1 MPGKA
6 VFCLVTKID
15 DELIAKVLL
24 CSSRGPKR
32 HSFYGLA
39 NRREPFHLDS
49 AVRAGINRR
58 SIDCGDRDM
67 EILNS
72 GSFIPLDNRERI
84 EQLIFT
90 ARTLAEEVSRN
101 DGFQSSG
108 QSNQQIGLELWN
120 GAQYM
125 TRSHEEVTVRNI
137 FLSKFLERLR
147 EIQRESPKLPS
158 ITNASPMPPA
168 KTSSTS
174 DTSIPPATQIDVESN
189 EPPAHQD
196 EFLGVVDSE
205 DPAEMRPSYANEC
218 IPECEDEIASILS
231 SAGTSNNGVDAIG
244 EQSIELSYRAPI
256 EEQVEVGE
264 SVAEAD
270 FETRADDGEIDVD
283 SVDDDEKPIQ
293 PSEASSGA
301 HGEAEPI
308 TGEQSVKPVI
318 LSEQEPY
325 NFDSCT
331 VIAVIQLLPEADG
344 VRDCVL
350 SVRSHNF
357 APQILFSSITDES
370 GRSDLSAQLSDALDQ
385 YRNAL
390 PGLAAEKLKKEKP
403 PTRKRAS
410 KPTDKNTIAG
420 EVTRTTSIDSTPTPS
435 PAGQE
440 LPKDQRNLFAS

>member
-1 MPGKA
+1 
-6 VFCLVTKID
+6 
-15 DELIAKVLL
+15 
-24 CSSRGPKR
+24 
-32 HSFYGLA
+32 
-39 NRREPFHLDS
+39 
-49 AVRAGINRR
+49 
-58 SIDCGDRDM
+58 M

-90 ARTLAEEVSRN
+90 ARALAEEVSRN

-147 EIQRESPKLPS
+147 EIEREPSKLPS
-158 ITNASPMPPA
+158 VTNTITMRSEEKLSTPDTAVSSVP
-168 KTSSTS
+168 KTE
-174 DTSIPPATQIDVESN
+174 VESN
-189 EPPAHQD
+189 ELPAQQD
-196 EFLGVVDSE
+196 EFLGIVDSE
-205 DPAEMRPSYANEC
+205 DGGEERPSYANEC

-231 SAGTSNNGVDAIG
+231 SAGTSNVVDLDGVHS
-244 EQSIELSYRAPI
+244 EERNYRTPV
-256 EEQVEVGE
+256 EERVEAGV
-264 SVAEAD
+264 SVAETD
-270 FETRADDGEIDVD
+270 SEMRSDDGEIDVD
-283 SVDDDEKPIQ
+283 SLVEEEKPFQ
-293 PSEASSGA
+293 PSEVSSGTQT
-301 HGEAEPI
+301 EVESI
-308 TGEQSVKPVI
+308 VGEQSVKPVI

-331 VIAVIQLLPEADG
+331 VTAVIQLLPEANG

-350 SVRSHNF
+350 SVRSHDF
-357 APQILFSSITDES
+357 APQILFSNITGDNNLPN
-370 GRSDLSAQLSDALDQ
+370 LSAQLSDALDR

-403 PTRKRAS
+403 PTKKRAS
-410 KPTDKNTIAG
+410 KPIDKTTIAS
-420 EVTRTTSIDSTPTPS
+420 EVTKATSIDSTPTPS

-440 LPKDQRNLFAS
+440 QPKDQRNLFAS

>member
-1 MPGKA
+1 
-6 VFCLVTKID
+6 
-15 DELIAKVLL
+15 
-24 CSSRGPKR
+24 
-32 HSFYGLA
+32 
-39 NRREPFHLDS
+39 
-49 AVRAGINRR
+49 
-58 SIDCGDRDM
+58 M

-101 DGFQSSG
+101 DGFQSMG

-147 EIQRESPKLPS
+147 EIERESPNLPS
-158 ITNASPMPPA
+158 VTTASPIPPVE
-168 KTSSTS
+168 TTRTP
-174 DTSIPPATQIDVESN
+174 DTEVPPATRIDVESSDL
-189 EPPAHQD
+189 PVHQD

-205 DPAEMRPSYANEC
+205 DGGEERQSYANEC

-231 SAGTSNNGVDAIG
+231 SAGTSNVVDLDG
-244 EQSIELSYRAPI
+244 EPSEERNYRTPMEARG
-256 EEQVEVGE
+256 EVGE

-270 FETRADDGEIDVD
+270 SEMRADDGEINID
-283 SVDDDEKPIQ
+283 SVDEDEKAIQ
-293 PSEASSGA
+293 TSPESSGVQEGVA
-301 HGEAEPI
+301 PDIGEPLVK
-308 TGEQSVKPVI
+308 SVV

-331 VIAVIQLLPEADG
+331 VTAVIQLLPEANG

-350 SVRSHNF
+350 SVRSHDF
-357 APQILFSSITDES
+357 APQILFSSITDER
-370 GRSDLSAQLSDALDQ
+370 GGSDLSAQLSAALDQ

-390 PGLAAEKLKKEKP
+390 PGLAAEKLKKQKP
-403 PTRKRAS
+403 QTKKRAS
-410 KPTDKNTIAG
+410 KPTDKNTAAS
-420 EVTRTTSIDSTPTPS
+420 EVTKATSIDRTPTPS

-440 LPKDQRNLFAS
+440 QPKDQRNLFAS

>member
-1 MPGKA
+1 
-6 VFCLVTKID
+6 
-15 DELIAKVLL
+15 
-24 CSSRGPKR
+24 
-32 HSFYGLA
+32 
-39 NRREPFHLDS
+39 
-49 AVRAGINRR
+49 
-58 SIDCGDRDM
+58 M

-147 EIQRESPKLPS
+147 EIEREPPKSPVVTIAP
-158 ITNASPMPPA
+158 PMPPV

-174 DTSIPPATQIDVESN
+174 DTAVPPATQIDVESSDL
-189 EPPAHQD
+189 PVQQD
-196 EFLGVVDSE
+196 EFLGVFDSE
-205 DPAEMRPSYANEC
+205 DQTEERPSYANEC

-231 SAGTSNNGVDAIG
+231 SAGTSNVVDLDG
-244 EQSIELSYRAPI
+244 EQSEERNYRIPTEARG
-256 EEQVEVGE
+256 EVGE
-264 SVAEAD
+264 SIAKAD
-270 FETRADDGEIDVD
+270 SETRADDGEIDID
-283 SVDDDEKPIQ
+283 SVVEDEKQIQ
-293 PSEASSGA
+293 LSVASSGTQ
-301 HGEAEPI
+301 GEVEPI
-308 TGEQSVKPVI
+308 VGEHSVKPVI

-331 VIAVIQLLPEADG
+331 VTAVIQLLPEANG

-357 APQILFSSITDES
+357 APQILFSNITDES

-385 YRNAL
+385 YRNVL
-390 PGLAAEKLKKEKP
+390 PGLAAEKLKKEKSP
-403 PTRKRAS
+403 SKKRAS

-420 EVTRTTSIDSTPTPS
+420 EVTKAPSIDSTPTPS
-435 PAGQE
+435 AAGQE
-440 LPKDQRNLFAS
+440 QPKDQQNLFAS

>member
-1 MPGKA
+1 MGSRVVANPFY
-6 VFCLVTKID
+6 V
-15 DELIAKVLL
+15 
-24 CSSRGPKR
+24 CSV
-32 HSFYGLA
+32 
-39 NRREPFHLDS
+39 
-49 AVRAGINRR
+49 VRAGINRR

-147 EIQRESPKLPS
+147 EIERESPKLPS
-158 ITNASPMPPA
+158 VTNAPPMPSGEKFLPSETA
-168 KTSSTS
+168 VSPVSP
-174 DTSIPPATQIDVESN
+174 IEVESN
-189 EPPAHQD
+189 ELCAQQD
-196 EFLGVVDSE
+196 EYLGVVDSE
-205 DPAEMRPSYANEC
+205 DQTKERPSYANEC

-231 SAGTSNNGVDAIG
+231 SAGTSNVVDLDG
-244 EQSIELSYRAPI
+244 EPSEERNYRTPM
-256 EEQVEVGE
+256 EERVEAGE
-264 SVAEAD
+264 SVAET
-270 FETRADDGEIDVD
+270 ESEMRSDDGEIDVA
-283 SVDDDEKPIQ
+283 SVDEDEKPIQ
-293 PSEASSGA
+293 LAEASSGA

-331 VIAVIQLLPEADG
+331 VTAVIQLLPEADG

-357 APQILFSSITDES
+357 APQILFSNVNGES

-403 PTRKRAS
+403 PTKKRAS

>member
-1 MPGKA
+1 
-6 VFCLVTKID
+6 
-15 DELIAKVLL
+15 
-24 CSSRGPKR
+24 
-32 HSFYGLA
+32 
-39 NRREPFHLDS
+39 
-49 AVRAGINRR
+49 
-58 SIDCGDRDM
+58 M

-147 EIQRESPKLPS
+147 EIERESPKLS
-158 ITNASPMPPA
+158 SVTNAPPMPSGE
-168 KTSSTS
+168 KFITSETAVSPV
-174 DTSIPPATQIDVESN
+174 PPIEVESN
-189 EPPAHQD
+189 ELSARQD

-205 DPAEMRPSYANEC
+205 DHTEERPSYANEC

-231 SAGTSNNGVDAIG
+231 SAGTRNVVDLDG
-244 EQSIELSYRAPI
+244 EQSIERNYRTPM
-256 EEQVEVGE
+256 EERVEAGE
-264 SVAEAD
+264 SVAETD
-270 FETRADDGEIDVD
+270 SEMRANDGEIDVD
-283 SVDDDEKPIQ
+283 SVGEDGKPIQ
-293 PSEASSGA
+293 LSEASSDA
-301 HGEAEPI
+301 QGEAEAI
-308 TGEQSVKPVI
+308 LGEQSVKSVV
-318 LSEQEPY
+318 LSELEPY

-331 VIAVIQLLPEADG
+331 VTAVIHLLPEANG
-344 VRDCVL
+344 IRDCVL

-357 APQILFSSITDES
+357 APQILFSNITGDNNLPN
-370 GRSDLSAQLSDALDQ
+370 LSAQLSDALDR

-403 PTRKRAS
+403 PTKKRAS

-420 EVTRTTSIDSTPTPS
+420 EVTKATSIDSTPTPS

-440 LPKDQRNLFAS
+440 QPKDQRNLFAS

>member
-1 MPGKA
+1 
-6 VFCLVTKID
+6 
-15 DELIAKVLL
+15 
-24 CSSRGPKR
+24 
-32 HSFYGLA
+32 
-39 NRREPFHLDS
+39 
-49 AVRAGINRR
+49 
-58 SIDCGDRDM
+58 M

-84 EQLIFT
+84 EQLILT
-90 ARTLAEEVSRN
+90 ARALAEEVSRN

-147 EIQRESPKLPS
+147 EIERESPDLPS
-158 ITNASPMPPA
+158 VTTASPIPPVE
-168 KTSSTS
+168 TTRTP
-174 DTSIPPATQIDVESN
+174 DTEVPPATRIDVESSDL
-189 EPPAHQD
+189 PVQQD

-205 DPAEMRPSYANEC
+205 DGGEERPSYANEC

-231 SAGTSNNGVDAIG
+231 SASTSNVVNLDGVHS
-244 EQSIELSYRAPI
+244 EERNYRTPV
-256 EEQVEVGE
+256 EERVEAGE
-264 SVAEAD
+264 SVT
-270 FETRADDGEIDVD
+270 ETDSEMRSDDGEIDVD
-283 SVDDDEKPIQ
+283 SLLEEERPIQ

-331 VIAVIQLLPEADG
+331 VTAVIQLLPEANG

-357 APQILFSSITDES
+357 APQILFSNIAGDNS
-370 GRSDLSAQLSDALDQ
+370 RPNLSARLVEALDQ

-403 PTRKRAS
+403 ASKKRAS

-420 EVTRTTSIDSTPTPS
+420 EVTKATSVDSTPTQS

-440 LPKDQRNLFAS
+440 QAKDQRNLFAS

>member
-1 MPGKA
+1 
-6 VFCLVTKID
+6 
-15 DELIAKVLL
+15 
-24 CSSRGPKR
+24 
-32 HSFYGLA
+32 
-39 NRREPFHLDS
+39 
-49 AVRAGINRR
+49 
-58 SIDCGDRDM
+58 M

-147 EIQRESPKLPS
+147 EIERESPKLPS
-158 ITNASPMPPA
+158 VTNAPPMPSGE
-168 KTSSTS
+168 KFITSETAVSPV
-174 DTSIPPATQIDVESN
+174 PPIEVESN
-189 EPPAHQD
+189 ELRAQQD

-205 DPAEMRPSYANEC
+205 DQTEERPSYANEC

-231 SAGTSNNGVDAIG
+231 SAGTGNVVDLDG
-244 EQSIELSYRAPI
+244 EQSEEGNYRIPTEARG
-256 EEQVEVGE
+256 EVGE
-264 SVAEAD
+264 SVASAD
-270 FETRADDGEIDVD
+270 SETRADDGEIDID
-283 SVDDDEKPIQ
+283 SLVEDKKPSQ
-293 PSEASSGA
+293 LSEASSGTQ
-301 HGEAEPI
+301 GEVESI
-308 TGEQSVKPVI
+308 VGEQSVKPVI

-331 VIAVIQLLPEADG
+331 VTAVIQLLPEAEG

-357 APQILFSSITDES
+357 APQILFSNITDES
-370 GRSDLSAQLSDALDQ
+370 GRSDLSAHLSDALDQ

-390 PGLAAEKLKKEKP
+390 PGLVAEQLKKDKP
-403 PTRKRAS
+403 PTKKRAS

-420 EVTRTTSIDSTPTPS
+420 EVTKATSIDSTPTPS

-440 LPKDQRNLFAS
+440 QPKDQRNLFAS

>member
-1 MPGKA
+1 
-6 VFCLVTKID
+6 
-15 DELIAKVLL
+15 
-24 CSSRGPKR
+24 
-32 HSFYGLA
+32 
-39 NRREPFHLDS
+39 
-49 AVRAGINRR
+49 
-58 SIDCGDRDM
+58 M

-90 ARTLAEEVSRN
+90 ARALAEEVSRN
-101 DGFQSSG
+101 NGFQSSG

-147 EIQRESPKLPS
+147 EIDRESPKLPS
-158 ITNASPMPPA
+158 VTNAPPMPSGG
-168 KTSSTS
+168 KLITSETAVSPV
-174 DTSIPPATQIDVESN
+174 PPIEVESLGAR
-189 EPPAHQD
+189 ED

-205 DPAEMRPSYANEC
+205 DQTEERLSYANEC

-231 SAGTSNNGVDAIG
+231 SAGTSNVVDLDG
-244 EQSIELSYRAPI
+244 EQSPERNYRTPM
-256 EEQVEVGE
+256 EERVEAGE
-264 SVAEAD
+264 SVAETD
-270 FETRADDGEIDVD
+270 SKTRADGEIDID
-283 SVDDDEKPIQ
+283 SLAEDEKPIQ
-293 PSEASSGA
+293 LYVARSGTQR
-301 HGEAEPI
+301 EVESI
-308 TGEQSVKPVI
+308 VGEQSVKSVI

-331 VIAVIQLLPEADG
+331 VTAVIQLLPEAEG

-357 APQILFSSITDES
+357 APQIRFSNITDES
-370 GRSDLSAQLSDALDQ
+370 GRSDLSAQLLQALDQ

-403 PTRKRAS
+403 PTKKRAS
-410 KPTDKNTIAG
+410 KPADKNTIAG
-420 EVTRTTSIDSTPTPS
+420 EVTKAPSIASTPTPS

-440 LPKDQRNLFAS
+440 QPKDQRNLFAS

>member
-1 MPGKA
+1 
-6 VFCLVTKID
+6 
-15 DELIAKVLL
+15 
-24 CSSRGPKR
+24 
-32 HSFYGLA
+32 
-39 NRREPFHLDS
+39 
-49 AVRAGINRR
+49 
-58 SIDCGDRDM
+58 M

-120 GAQYM
+120 GAKYM

-137 FLSKFLERLR
+137 FLSKFLEMLR
-147 EIQRESPKLPS
+147 EIERESPKLS
-158 ITNASPMPPA
+158 SVTNAPPMPSGG
-168 KTSSTS
+168 KFITSETAVSPL
-174 DTSIPPATQIDVESN
+174 PPIEVESSDC
-189 EPPAHQD
+189 PVQQD

-205 DPAEMRPSYANEC
+205 DGGEERPSYANEC

-231 SAGTSNNGVDAIG
+231 SAGTSNVVDLDGVHS
-244 EQSIELSYRAPI
+244 EERNYRTPV
-256 EEQVEVGE
+256 EERVEAGE
-264 SVAEAD
+264 SVN
-270 FETRADDGEIDVD
+270 ETDSEMRSDDGEIHVD
-283 SVDDDEKPIQ
+283 SVDENEKRIRLSVESTDTQ
-293 PSEASSGA
+293 
-301 HGEAEPI
+301 GEVESPV
-308 TGEQSVKPVI
+308 GEQSVKPVI

-331 VIAVIQLLPEADG
+331 VTAVIQLLPEANG
-344 VRDCVL
+344 VRECVL

-357 APQILFSSITDES
+357 APQILFSNITDES

-390 PGLAAEKLKKEKP
+390 PGLAAEKLKKEKSP
-403 PTRKRAS
+403 SKKRAS

-420 EVTRTTSIDSTPTPS
+420 EVTKATSNDTSPTPS
-435 PAGQE
+435 PASQE
-440 LPKDQRNLFAS
+440 QPKDQRNLFAS

>member
-1 MPGKA
+1 
-6 VFCLVTKID
+6 
-15 DELIAKVLL
+15 
-24 CSSRGPKR
+24 
-32 HSFYGLA
+32 
-39 NRREPFHLDS
+39 
-49 AVRAGINRR
+49 
-58 SIDCGDRDM
+58 M

-147 EIQRESPKLPS
+147 EIERESPKLS
-158 ITNASPMPPA
+158 SVTNAPPMPPVE
-168 KTSSTS
+168 TSRPS
-174 DTSIPPATQIDVESN
+174 DTAVPPAIQIDVESSVS
-189 EPPAHQD
+189 PAQQD

-205 DPAEMRPSYANEC
+205 DQSEERPSYANEC

-231 SAGTSNNGVDAIG
+231 SAGTSNVVDLDG
-244 EQSIELSYRAPI
+244 EQSIERNYRTPV
-256 EEQVEVGE
+256 EERVEAGE
-264 SVAEAD
+264 SVAATDSEMK
-270 FETRADDGEIDVD
+270 ADDGEIDVIDVD
-283 SVDDDEKPIQ
+283 SVVEDEKPIQ

-301 HGEAEPI
+301 HGEVKPI
-308 TGEQSVKPVI
+308 IGEQSVTPVI

-331 VIAVIQLLPEADG
+331 VTAVIQLLPKANG
-344 VRDCVL
+344 VRDCIL

-357 APQILFSSITDES
+357 APQILFSNITDES
-370 GRSDLSAQLSDALDQ
+370 GLSDLSAQLSDALDQ
-385 YRNAL
+385 YRTAL

-403 PTRKRAS
+403 SSKKRSS

-420 EVTRTTSIDSTPTPS
+420 EMTTTTNTESTPTPS
-435 PAGQE
+435 PAVQE
-440 LPKDQRNLFAS
+440 PVKDQRNLFAS

>member
-1 MPGKA
+1 
-6 VFCLVTKID
+6 
-15 DELIAKVLL
+15 
-24 CSSRGPKR
+24 
-32 HSFYGLA
+32 
-39 NRREPFHLDS
+39 
-49 AVRAGINRR
+49 
-58 SIDCGDRDM
+58 M

-101 DGFQSSG
+101 DGFQSSS

-147 EIQRESPKLPS
+147 EIERESPKLPS
-158 ITNASPMPPA
+158 VATAPPMPSV

-174 DTSIPPATQIDVESN
+174 DTAVPPATQIDVESN
-189 EPPAHQD
+189 ELRAQQD

-205 DPAEMRPSYANEC
+205 DGGEERPSYANEC

-231 SAGTSNNGVDAIG
+231 STGTSKVVDSDG
-244 EQSIELSYRAPI
+244 EQSIERNYRTPV
-256 EEQVEVGE
+256 EERGEVEE
-264 SVAEAD
+264 SVAETD
-270 FETRADDGEIDVD
+270 SEMRSDNGEIDVD
-283 SVDDDEKPIQ
+283 SVDENEKRIRL
-293 PSEASSGA
+293 SVESSDTQ
-301 HGEAEPI
+301 GEVESLV
-308 TGEQSVKPVI
+308 GEQSVKPVI

-331 VIAVIQLLPEADG
+331 VTAVIQLLPEGNG

-357 APQILFSSITDES
+357 APQILFSNIADEG
-370 GRSDLSAQLSDALDQ
+370 GRSDLSAQLLDALDQ

-390 PGLAAEKLKKEKP
+390 PALAAEKLKKEKP
-403 PTRKRAS
+403 LTKKRAPKS
-410 KPTDKNTIAG
+410 TDKNTVAS
-420 EVTRTTSIDSTPTPS
+420 EVTKATSTDTSSAPS

-440 LPKDQRNLFAS
+440 QPKDQQNLFAS

>member
-1 MPGKA
+1 
-6 VFCLVTKID
+6 
-15 DELIAKVLL
+15 
-24 CSSRGPKR
+24 
-32 HSFYGLA
+32 
-39 NRREPFHLDS
+39 
-49 AVRAGINRR
+49 
-58 SIDCGDRDM
+58 M

-84 EQLIFT
+84 EQLIIT

-147 EIQRESPKLPS
+147 EIERESSKLAS
-158 ITNASPMPPA
+158 VTNAPPMHSGEKFLLSETAVSPVFP
-168 KTSSTS
+168 
-174 DTSIPPATQIDVESN
+174 IEVESN
-189 EPPAHQD
+189 ELHAQQD

-205 DPAEMRPSYANEC
+205 DPGEERQSYANEC

-231 SAGTSNNGVDAIG
+231 SAGTSNVVDLDGVHS
-244 EQSIELSYRAPI
+244 EERNYRTPV
-256 EEQVEVGE
+256 EERGEVGE

-270 FETRADDGEIDVD
+270 SETRADDGEIDID
-283 SVDDDEKPIQ
+283 SLVEDEKPIQ
-293 PSEASSGA
+293 LSVASSGTQT
-301 HGEAEPI
+301 EVESI
-308 TGEQSVKPVI
+308 VGEQSVKPVI

-325 NFDSCT
+325 NFNSCT
-331 VIAVIQLLPEADG
+331 VTAVIQLLPEADG

-357 APQILFSSITDES
+357 APQILFSNITDES

-385 YRNAL
+385 YRNVL
-390 PGLAAEKLKKEKP
+390 PGLAAEKLKKEKSP
-403 PTRKRAS
+403 SKKRAS

-420 EVTRTTSIDSTPTPS
+420 EVTKAPSIDSTPTPS
-435 PAGQE
+435 AAGQE
-440 LPKDQRNLFAS
+440 QPKDQQNLFAS